1 MPKKDPPIP
10 AAGAAFAHARLP
22 RLIPIALVAAHL
34 SRSTRSVRRY
44 IDDGKLPAVE
54 LNGRLLVRPEE
65 LNAFIARH
73 ERRDD
78 D

>member
-1 MPKKDPPIP
+1 MPKKIP
-10 AAGAAFAHARLP
+10 LTPATGAAFAYAKLP
-22 RLIPIALVAAHL
+22 RLIPIALIAAHL
-34 SRSTRSVRRY
+34 SRSTRSVRWY

-65 LNAFIARH
+65 LAAFIARH